1 MEEQGFEL
9 GLENCFGLKQ
19 KGQTGQTGPVVF
31 KLVDV
36 NFSQNFSVAKLNLG

>member
-19 KGQTGQTGPVVF
+19 KRQTGPVVF

>member
-19 KGQTGQTGPVVF
+19 KGQTGPVVF
-31 KLVDV
+31 ELVDV
-36 NFSQNFSVAKLNLG
+36 NFSQNFNVAKLNLG

>member
-19 KGQTGQTGPVVF
+19 KGQTGPVVF
-31 KLVDV
+31 ELVDV
-36 NFSQNFSVAKLNLG
+36 NFSQKNFNVAKLNLG